1 MSLLKRLVFGLSR
14 IPDINAA
21 NSSVLTSFTD
31 NIYFTVS
38 GATLI
43 NLLLDMNQFEYQDF
57 AERDVEQAL
66 RDLQTM
72 VGNRQTNKQ
81 LPFSI
86 DEDAIQSV
94 MGYVQRGIEKVSG
107 GEDVSKRSDKN
118 LAAEKMV
125 PCLFPPGTC
134 IHFYRDGS
142 GIDGTYVPCTFFDE
156 IDVARTM
163 VDDHLIS
170 SGYRKIFLNMM
181 RDFHK
186 DDHFSFERG
195 RT

>member
-1 MSLLKRLVFGLSR
+1 
-14 IPDINAA
+14 
-21 NSSVLTSFTD
+21 
-31 NIYFTVS
+31 
-38 GATLI
+38 
-43 NLLLDMNQFEYQDF
+43 
-57 AERDVEQAL
+57 
-66 RDLQTM
+66 
-72 VGNRQTNKQ
+72 
-81 LPFSI
+81 
-86 DEDAIQSV
+86 
-94 MGYVQRGIEKVSG
+94 MGYVHRGIEKVSG
-107 GEDVSKRSDKN
+107 GEENMSKPSGKN
-118 LAAEKMV
+118 VGVEKMI

-170 SGYRKIFLNMM
+170 SGYGKIFLNMM

-186 DDHFSFERG
+186 DDHFSFDRR

>member
-1 MSLLKRLVFGLSR
+1 MYL
-14 IPDINAA
+14 
-21 NSSVLTSFTD
+21 
-31 NIYFTVS
+31 IYFLLTVS

-43 NLLLDMNQFEYQDF
+43 NLLLDLNKFEYQDF

-72 VGNRQTNKQ
+72 VGNRETNKQ

-86 DEDAIQSV
+86 DEVAIQSV
-94 MGYVQRGIEKVSG
+94 MGYVHRGIEKVSR
-107 GEDVSKRSDKN
+107 GEEDMSKRSGKN
-118 LAAEKMV
+118 VAAEKMI